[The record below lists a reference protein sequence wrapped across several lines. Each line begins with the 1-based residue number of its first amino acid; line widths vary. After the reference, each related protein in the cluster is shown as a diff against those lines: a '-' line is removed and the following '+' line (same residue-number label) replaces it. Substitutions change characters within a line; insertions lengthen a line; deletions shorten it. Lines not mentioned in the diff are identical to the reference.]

1 MFLFLFLLI
10 QTLSGCG
17 LLADSTGG
25 RRPTTIRTS
34 AETEALPRETLT
46 LRRSEKTGGST
57 VRPADEAVP
66 AVTLFPDPDHAG
78 YRALDDA
85 AEEITRLEIREPGN
99 VSVRFIVHHED
110 VDVCL
115 ESLNYYEGMD
125 TYLPSFELFRISRP
139 AVGSIYEFEAQL
151 AAGQI
156 SQRLKVVQPD
166 GRVKLFP
173 LKMNEKEASD
183 TVELF
188 TSEPEVMPLTVDSP
202 FVWYCGALGL
212 SAFLYQ
218 EAEESDAL
226 FYREPYYYWL
236 PLVLG
241 LTHTNPHNYADS
253 YGEDDWPIE
262 EWLLEEH
269 RAALL
274 SMVPETPDPPE
285 LLARYV
291 PERSERYDLKPIYER
306 AIVEE
311 FEVRS
316 VEEIAPGRWNVFVKV
331 QNNEI
336 ERGYVVQVEAQTLTA
351 EFEPLFPYYVTSIHE
366 VSHDALEVR

>member
-1 MFLFLFLLI
+1 
-10 QTLSGCG
+10 
-17 LLADSTGG
+17 
-25 RRPTTIRTS
+25 
-34 AETEALPRETLT
+34 
-46 LRRSEKTGGST
+46 
-57 VRPADEAVP
+57 
-66 AVTLFPDPDHAG
+66 
-78 YRALDDA
+78 
-85 AEEITRLEIREPGN
+85 
-99 VSVRFIVHHED
+99 
-110 VDVCL
+110 
-115 ESLNYYEGMD
+115 
-125 TYLPSFELFRISRP
+125 
-139 AVGSIYEFEAQL
+139 
-151 AAGQI
+151 
-156 SQRLKVVQPD
+156 
-166 GRVKLFP
+166 
-173 LKMNEKEASD
+173 
-183 TVELF
+183 
-188 TSEPEVMPLTVDSP
+188 MPLTVDSP

-316 VEEIAPGRWNVFVKV
+316 VEEIAPGRWERFVKV

-336 ERGYVVQVEAQTLTA
+336 ERGYGSGGGADLTA

>member
-1 MFLFLFLLI
+1 M
-10 QTLSGCG
+10 
-17 LLADSTGG
+17 
-25 RRPTTIRTS
+25 
-34 AETEALPRETLT
+34 
-46 LRRSEKTGGST
+46 
-57 VRPADEAVP
+57 
-66 AVTLFPDPDHAG
+66 
-78 YRALDDA
+78 
-85 AEEITRLEIREPGN
+85 
-99 VSVRFIVHHED
+99 
-110 VDVCL
+110 
-115 ESLNYYEGMD
+115 
-125 TYLPSFELFRISRP
+125 PSFELFRISRP

-202 FVWYCGALGL
+202 FVWYCGALVCP
-212 SAFLYQ
+212 FLDQ

-236 PLVLG
+236 PVFW

-253 YGEDDWPIE
+253 YGEDDYDRVAVGASGAA
-262 EWLLEEH
+262 EH
-269 RAALL
+269 GSRDAG
-274 SMVPETPDPPE
+274 SSE

-291 PERSERYDLKPIYER
+291 PERLNATISPIYER

-316 VEEIAPGRWNVFVKV
+316 VEEIAPGRWNAVKV

-336 ERGYVVQVEAQTLTA
+336 ERGYVVQVGWSLTA
-351 EFEPLFPYYVTSIHE
+351 EFEPLFPYYVTPFMRFRTMLWKS
-366 VSHDALEVR
+366 VDDVLKGAGLWTFVLKNSLKR